1 MAKKKATS
9 LETLRNKIDS
19 EGFDYAV
26 SEYSDWGEILDQEF
40 HRLREAYLEAKTAFE
55 EYVDTMEEPYEES
68 DEE

>member
-1 MAKKKATS
+1 MAKKKTTT

-26 SEYSDWGEILDQEF
+26 SGYSDWGEILDQEF
-40 HRLREAYLEAKTAFE
+40 HRLREAYLEAKTVFE

-68 DEE
+68 EEE